1 METEVMREELKN
13 SLGKILK
20 FAGCDEK
27 LEENFRLTVAAYRKL
42 SDKTSREDQAV
53 LLRRRLSELFYKV
66 YKAAFRAVI
75 KEGNVPT
82 VVSMFLNFG
91 YVDEELAG
99 MENAMYLYLLCRN
112 LPTDPSRGVYS
123 FFQCLSPMPRRM
135 GRSIVTMFCIKR
147 LRTGRWIPAAAPVC
161 AVTACITGGIVNS
174 VTMLLTA
181 VRETESAT
189 SPFASLE
196 KTLLELP
203 PGQQAMSTS
212 PILIIGLRLSNDA
225 MPQAMSGNI
234 IICPAR
240 PAVKALNLFSTR
252 RKSLPSSVSP
262 RSNISNVRMGSTI
275 RILFMSTYTL
285 NTTSLPKGIRAR
297 PAILKWRVPNGMPM
311 MVMQRR
317 TPKKMCIRQ
326 AQSPPK
332 ISQRM
337 FSGMLMQPMELSD
350 FLMVEPKGQ
359 RQYSPSLKVCNA
371 TGIPIM
377 VMAIARL
384 PVK

>member
-1 METEVMREELKN
+1 MAMACAAFCIPTSIMIVLLSPVLSPKRKH
-13 SLGKILK
+13 SP
-20 FAGCDEK
+20 AAAAVAQSRRTVVASP
-27 LEENFRLTVAAYRKL
+27 RLWKL
-42 SDKTSREDQAV
+42 STIVPRCWMKKTAARKSRAGKARRERTLSV
-53 LLRRRLSELFYKV
+53 LM
-66 YKAAFRAVI
+66 AH
-75 KEGNVPT
+75 
-82 VVSMFLNFG
+82 
-91 YVDEELAG
+91 
-99 MENAMYLYLLCRN
+99 
-112 LPTDPSRGVYS
+112 S
-123 FFQCLSPMPRRM
+123 FFQCLSPMPRRI
-135 GRSIVTMFCIKR
+135 GRSIVTMFCINR

-161 AVTACITGGIVNS
+161 AVTACIISGMVNS

-212 PILIIGLRLSNDA
+212 PMLIIGLRLSNDA

-240 PAVKALNLFSTR
+240 PAMKALNLFSTR